1 VTVTPFLFVT
11 DLDNTLVGDDLAL
24 ELLNRKLSEHRQ
36 EFGTKIVYA
45 TGRSLYLY
53 KQLAEEKSLLSPDV
67 LICSVGTEIYF
78 NPDKNIYDSEW
89 ANLLSIGWNREEIA
103 DLSSKYTDLQP
114 QPESEQN
121 DFKISYYLSQE
132 AAEKILTPLESDLVD
147 RGWQVTLIYSAGQD
161 LDIIPQKSD
170 KGLAVKF
177 LRQKL
182 KITADR
188 TVVCGDSGND
198 IALFQGEERGII
210 VGNAKTELYQ
220 WYQNNRTDYRYLA
233 TSHCAAGIFEGLEY
247 FKFI

>member
-1 VTVTPFLFVT
+1 VNPFLFVT

-24 ELLNRKLSEHRQ
+24 AKLNCKLSDHRQ

-53 KQLAEEKSLLSPDV
+53 KQLAEEKCLLPPDV
-67 LICSVGTEIYF
+67 LISSVGTEIYF
-78 NPDKNIYDSEW
+78 NPDKNVYDSEW
-89 ANLLSIGWNREEIA
+89 ANLLSLGWNREQIT
-103 DLSSKYTDLQP
+103 DLSNKYTDLEL

-121 DFKISYYLSQE
+121 DFKISYYLSQQ
-132 AAEKILTPLESDLVD
+132 ASQTVLTQLKSDLAD

-161 LDIIPQKSD
+161 LDIIPQNSD

-182 KITADR
+182 GITADR

-210 VGNAKTELYQ
+210 VGNAKPELYQ
-220 WYQNNRTDYRYLA
+220 WYQNNQSNHHYLA
-233 TSHCAAGIFEGLEY
+233 RSYCAAGIFEGLEY
-247 FKFI
+247 FGFI

>member
-1 VTVTPFLFVT
+1 VTPFLFVT

-24 ELLNRKLSEHRQ
+24 EKLNRKLNEHRQ

-53 KQLAEEKSLLSPDV
+53 RQLAEEKCLLSPDV
-67 LICSVGTEIYF
+67 LISSVGTEIYF
-78 NPDKNIYDSEW
+78 NPDEDIYDSEW
-89 ANLLSIGWNREEIA
+89 AKLLSIGWNREEIT
-103 DLSSKYTDLQP
+103 DLSSKYKDLEL

-132 AAEKILTPLESDLVD
+132 ASQKVLTELESDLVD

-161 LDIIPQKSD
+161 LDLIPQKSD

-182 KITADR
+182 AITAEQ

-210 VGNAKTELYQ
+210 VGNAKTELCQ
-220 WYQNNRTDYRYLA
+220 WYQDNQSDYRYLA
-233 TSHCAAGIFEGLEY
+233 KSHCAAGIFEGLEY
-247 FKFI
+247 FGFI

>member
-1 VTVTPFLFVT
+1 VNPFLFVT

-24 ELLNRKLSEHRQ
+24 AKLNGKLSEHRQ

-53 KQLAEEKSLLSPDV
+53 QQLAEEKCLLSPDV
-67 LICSVGTEIYF
+67 LICAVGTEIYF
-78 NPDKNIYDSEW
+78 NPDKNVYDSEW
-89 ANLLSIGWNREEIA
+89 ANLLSIGWNREQIA
-103 DLSSKYTDLQP
+103 DLSNKYIDLEL

-121 DFKISYYLSQE
+121 DFKISYYLSQQ
-132 AAEKILTPLESDLVD
+132 ASQKVLTQLHSDLAD

-182 KITADR
+182 GITADR

-210 VGNAKTELYQ
+210 VGNAKPELCQ
-220 WYQNNRTDYRYLA
+220 WYQNNKSDYRYLA
-233 TSHCAAGIFEGLEY
+233 SSHCAAGIFEGLEY
-247 FKFI
+247 FGFI

>member
-1 VTVTPFLFVT
+1 VNPFLFVT

-24 ELLNRKLSEHRQ
+24 ELLNRQLSEHRQ
-36 EFGTKIVYA
+36 ECGTKIVYA

-53 KQLAEEKSLLSPDV
+53 EQLAEEKCLLSPDV
-67 LICSVGTEIYF
+67 LICAVGTEIYF
-78 NPDKNIYDSEW
+78 NPDKNVYDAEW
-89 ANLLSIGWNREEIA
+89 ANLLSIGWDREQIA
-103 DLSSKYTDLQP
+103 ALSSKYKDLEL

-121 DFKISYYLSQE
+121 DFKISYYLSQQT
-132 AAEKILTPLESDLVD
+132 APKVLTQLESDLVD

-182 KITADR
+182 GIAAER

-210 VGNAKTELYQ
+210 VGNVKPELYQ
-220 WYQNNRTDYRYLA
+220 WYQNNRSDYRYLA
-233 TSHCAAGIFEGLEY
+233 KSHCAAGIFEGLKH
-247 FKFI
+247 FGFI